1 MTVFHRTLTLLL
13 LLLLWY
19 VHSIHM
25 QMQLIKFLCAS
36 LIKFNALSSVC
47 IQISMQLNGIHRL
60 PSYGNCDVHKLF
72 GIFSG
77 LKRFQWSHNFKT
89 SVNIQDFPRFF
100 LSQKWFLPKKL
111 NSDVMRYF
119 RQANKCL
126 FTHLPRKGKLIFHP
140 HIYDSWIKR
149 RHVLKLVISRSIYI
163 PRICHIIMLWAWAM
177 RTMSNKPKHPR
188 LNCLSFACIKWVF
201 TFCWLSVCRM
211 PAVDI

>member
-1 MTVFHRTLTLLL
+1 MCQFR
-13 LLLLWY
+13 
-19 VHSIHM
+19 
-25 QMQLIKFLCAS
+25 LIFSSKLNVVSMKWQFFIGHWHCYCYCCCDMYILS

-126 FTHLPRKGKLIFHP
+126 FTHFQGKASENSTHTSTIHG
-140 HIYDSWIKR
+140 
-149 RHVLKLVISRSIYI
+149 
-163 PRICHIIMLWAWAM
+163 
-177 RTMSNKPKHPR
+177 
-188 LNCLSFACIKWVF
+188 
-201 TFCWLSVCRM
+201 
-211 PAVDI
+211 